1 MAITRD
7 GEALPASVIGSEL
20 PIDPG
25 EHEVVA
31 RAAGFKPWSTR
42 VNVAGEGTTVRVSIP
57 ALEPEPAAPAPAQAS
72 TEAPP
77 TAETPAQAPPRRT
90 LAIAG
95 IATAGVGV
103 VGLGLGTYFG
113 LTAQSKWHQA
123 SRSGSTCLDTACP
136 ALTQQASND
145 ATLSTVFFVAGGVL
159 AAAGV
164 TLWVIAPSGKT
175 TEHAELRPAVGPGM
189 AGLELG
195 GHSEMKRA
203 SLLAA
208 VLALTGCGDLLGI
221 EVLSFDGGEESG
233 PGSDAGDGS
242 VPDAPK
248 SDGFAA
254 DAPQT
259 GDGPESSD
267 GPSPTDSK
275 SNDSPSSDGPG
286 NDGPGNDGGCAAG
299 TSGCTGNTPWSCV
312 NGKVVDGAACSNQA
326 CVSGGCVGVCA
337 PGQTQCTAGDGAFQ
351 TCQSDGTWSTTAT
364 CSGPIG
370 GSPTCDPTAGCGAG
384 TCSSSSLPDLCGNS
398 CVNVTNDG
406 YNCGLCGQTCTG
418 STCSG
423 GYCTVQSM
431 CDGSS
436 IGGNAVNT
444 GNASRLALETL
455 AGVGG
460 PYPNAYFGVGGS
472 VYDCQVPS
480 AAPSP
485 PPVPTVT
492 LAQTGGVCSQYFN
505 DVVNDKSQA
514 YVFDSHGGDCHGAS
528 LELVPSGTDVSG
540 ALFGTLES
548 DVANTSALYAL
559 VSPALDLVTF
569 TTSAGTTTTSSTTC
583 ITVSG
588 TLGMVPQGAASS
600 RQSTRLRTSSAA
612 PPCRGARAPRRS
624 DSPAE

>member
-1 MAITRD
+1 
-7 GEALPASVIGSEL
+7 
-20 PIDPG
+20 
-25 EHEVVA
+25 
-31 RAAGFKPWSTR
+31 
-42 VNVAGEGTTVRVSIP
+42 
-57 ALEPEPAAPAPAQAS
+57 
-72 TEAPP
+72 
-77 TAETPAQAPPRRT
+77 
-90 LAIAG
+90 
-95 IATAGVGV
+95 
-103 VGLGLGTYFG
+103 
-113 LTAQSKWHQA
+113 
-123 SRSGSTCLDTACP
+123 
-136 ALTQQASND
+136 
-145 ATLSTVFFVAGGVL
+145 
-159 AAAGV
+159 
-164 TLWVIAPSGKT
+164 
-175 TEHAELRPAVGPGM
+175 
-189 AGLELG
+189 
-195 GHSEMKRA
+195 MKRA

-351 TCQSDGTWSTTAT
+351 TCQSDGTWSTTTT

-444 GNASRLALETL
+444 GNASRLARETL

-559 VSPALDLVTF
+559 VSPALNLVTF

-588 TLGMVPQGAASS
+588 TLGDGAAGGGFV
-600 RQSTRLRTSSAA
+600 AA
-612 PPCRGARAPRRS
+612 VDTAQDVIRGATVSGGTCSASVGLASGVTSETAIAVAPTGTVFAFENGTTSTSVPPRGAPRRS
-624 DSPAE
+624 SRRRTRRTWARSTGTASSSTGPLLRTSTGSARPASRAARRSPREDRARPRCWFPGYPRRAGLPSTRPTSTTCRGWSSIASPSEATRVAQPPGAPSMALR